1 MNFLE
6 ILLWLLSI
14 CIGSISGYYICLNS
28 NWTFFWVGILIIPIS
43 FVVLFALWIGFVSL
57 WGKFLDTKKERENFS
72 HFFYWIIEITD
83 KTFLRVVNVGFK
95 RRGFDKMPKNHDYVL
110 VCNHSSNFDQMV
122 LIAAL
127 KRKNQP
133 MSWITKPE
141 NMSFPIAGP
150 FIHHAGF
157 IPIDRDD
164 PIKGSEAI
172 KKGVYFLEKHQ
183 CAMGICPEGT
193 RNKTEE
199 DLLPFHPGS
208 FQLAMWANVPI
219 VVCCLKKTK
228 DIKKRSPWRH
238 TRVYVDIV
246 DIIYPNEYKGKRASE
261 ISDRARKAMLED
273 LEKGIGEVI

>member
-1 MNFLE
+1 MNWFE

-14 CIGSISGYYICLNS
+14 ACGAISGYYICEAT
-28 NWTFFWVGILIIPIS
+28 NWTFFWAGILIVPAAFLVIFLVWLIII
-43 FVVLFALWIGFVSL
+43 FI
-57 WGKFLDTKKERENFS
+57 WGKFLNTKDETTKFS
-72 HFFYWIIEITD
+72 PFFYGIVRVTD
-83 KTFLRVVNVGFK
+83 ATFLHIINVGYK
-95 RRGFDKMPKNHDYVL
+95 RHGFQNMPKNHDYVL
-110 VCNHSSNFDQMV
+110 VCNHLSNFDQMI

-127 KRKNQP
+127 KKNNQP

-157 IPIDRDD
+157 IPIDRED
-164 PIKGSEAI
+164 PIKGMESI
-172 KKGVYFLEKHQ
+172 KKGVFYLESHQ

-193 RNKTEE
+193 RNKTDEV
-199 DLLPFHPGS
+199 LLPFHPGS

-228 DIKKRSPWRH
+228 DIKKRAPWRH

-246 DIIYPNEYKGKRASE
+246 DVIYPDEYKEKKASD
-261 ISDRARKAMLED
+261 ISTRAREAILED
-273 LEKGIGEVI
+273 LEKGELA

>member
-1 MNFLE
+1 MNWFE
-6 ILLWLLSI
+6 ILLWLLSVAS
-14 CIGSISGYYICLNS
+14 GAISGYYICQAT
-28 NWTFFWVGILIIPIS
+28 NWTFFWAGILIVPATFFI
-43 FVVLFALWIGFVSL
+43 LFALWLIFIFI
-57 WGKFLDTKKERENFS
+57 WGKFLNTKKETMKFS
-72 HFFYWIIEITD
+72 PFFYGVIRITD
-83 KTFLRVVNVGFK
+83 STFLHMINVGYK
-95 RRGFDKMPKNHDYVL
+95 CHGFQNMPKNHDYVL
-110 VCNHSSNFDQMV
+110 VCNHISNFDQMI

-127 KRKNQP
+127 KKNNQP

-164 PIKGSEAI
+164 PIKGMESL
-172 KKGVYFLEKHQ
+172 KKGVSYLESHQ

-193 RNKTEE
+193 RNKTDEA
-199 DLLPFHPGS
+199 LLPFHPGS

-228 DIKKRSPWRH
+228 DIKKRAPWRH

-246 DIIYPNEYKGKRASE
+246 DVIYPNEYQEKKASD
-261 ISDRARKAMLED
+261 ISSRAREAILED
-273 LEKGIGEVI
+273 LEKGELA